1 MPELV
6 PDWLAAW
13 AMDDPRAP
21 ALRARSGSWTASGLD
36 RETDTLSRWLVDR
49 GIGSGSL
56 VAALMEDD
64 GPSIV
69 LMHAARRLGAVHVPL
84 NRRAALP
91 ELIAQLQAVS
101 PALLVHDEM
110 NEARADALVAAASI
124 ASAQVEGLP
133 GGPGR
138 AGRLGGPGLPGARNG
153 PLPTVDLEAP
163 ATIVFT
169 SGTTGR
175 ARGAQLSHRSHA
187 ASADAWAALLEP
199 RPTDRW
205 LACLPLFH
213 VAGLA
218 IVVRA
223 SRWRVPLEVLPH
235 FEATEVAARMEA
247 GSSHVSLVP
256 SQLEQ
261 VLAAWAGRPV
271 PVTLRAILLGGAPI
285 PGPTL
290 ARAREAGLPVLTT
303 FGLTETSSGVAV
315 GGAEA
320 ATLADP
326 AALRPLPGVQVRVV
340 DVDPA
345 DGVGHIEV
353 QGPMVFDGYVGDA
366 PAGADRLADGW
377 LRTGDLGTLDAD
389 GLLRIADRREDLVI
403 SGGENV
409 YPAEVEAVL
418 CEHPGVIDAAV
429 VGQPDATW
437 GSVPVA
443 VVVVGS
449 GVRVGD
455 ADLEHHCRE
464 RLAAYKVPVRFH
476 RLPRLPRN
484 EAGKILRRELRELLA
499 EASA

>member
-1 MPELV
+1 
-6 PDWLAAW
+6 
-13 AMDDPRAP
+13 MDGRD
-21 ALRARSGSWTASGLD
+21 
-36 RETDTLSRWLVDR
+36 VDR
-49 GIGSGSL
+49 
-56 VAALMEDD
+56 A
-64 GPSIV
+64 
-69 LMHAARRLGAVHVPL
+69 
-84 NRRAALP
+84 
-91 ELIAQLQAVS
+91 
-101 PALLVHDEM
+101 
-110 NEARADALVAAASI
+110 
-124 ASAQVEGLP
+124 
-133 GGPGR
+133 
-138 AGRLGGPGLPGARNG
+138 LGGPGLAGARSG
-153 PLPTVDLEAP
+153 PLPVVDLETP

-175 ARGAQLSHRSHA
+175 ARGARLSHRSHA
-187 ASADAWAALLEP
+187 ASADAWAGLLEP

-223 SRWRVPLEVLPH
+223 SRWRVPLDVLPH
-235 FEATEVAARMEA
+235 FEATEVAARMAA
-247 GSSHVSLVP
+247 GVSHLSLVP
-256 SQLEQ
+256 TQLEQ

-271 PVTLRAILLGGAPI
+271 PMTLRAILLGGAPI
-285 PGPTL
+285 PDATL

-303 FGLTETSSGVAV
+303 FGLTETSSGIAV

-326 AALRPLPGVQVRVV
+326 AALRPLPGVRVRVV
-340 DVDPA
+340 DPDPA
-345 DGVGHIEV
+345 DGVGHIQV
-353 QGPMVFDGYVGDA
+353 QGPMLFEGYVGDA
-366 PAGADRLADGW
+366 AAGADRLADGW

-418 CEHPGVIDAAV
+418 REHPAIVDAAV
-429 VGQPDATW
+429 VGRPGATW

-443 VVVVGS
+443 VVVLAP
-449 GVRVGD
+449 GVAVDD
-455 ADLEHHCRE
+455 AELERHCRE

-484 EAGKILRRELRELLA
+484 EAGKVLRRELRELVA